1 MSAALLL
8 LLALAFPVVGAGLAA
23 VRGPRRWSG
32 ALAAV
37 AAAPAVALAV
47 LVGPA
52 PSLEVELSWLLLG
65 SRLGLDATA
74 WPLFLSASLLWLAAG
89 VYTGGYLAEDARQRR
104 FLALFL
110 AAMAG
115 NLWLV
120 ASRDVATFY
129 TAYAVMSFST
139 YGLVVHPGGAEAER
153 AGRVYLV
160 MVILSE
166 VLVLCGLALAVAAAG
181 GAMGVREVAAA
192 VAGSRAESLT
202 LGLLLAGFGVKVGVL
217 GLHTW
222 LPLAH
227 SLAPTP
233 ASAVLSGAML
243 KAGLLGWLRVLPE
256 VPRPG
261 WGALL
266 VALGLAA
273 ALAGAL
279 LGCTQRRP
287 KAVLAYSSVSQM
299 GFLTVGVGLLLRGE
313 AGAAGAVLL
322 YAVHHAL
329 AKGALFLGVGVAQA
343 ASGPARRWVLGGLAL
358 LGLSIAGAPLTGG
371 ALAKAALK
379 GAGAGP
385 GLTLALSLA
394 AVGSTLVIARFLH
407 LMAAPEAGAHV
418 HGGARLWGPWAA
430 LGVLAFGSVWALA
443 PGAAVGKVLSAGGA
457 WTALWP
463 VLLGAGVA
471 GLALRGSQ
479 HTGRKLPEVPT
490 GDLAVLAVRASAAVR
505 VAEEERR
512 AARELARARKKGLAR
527 TARRARRR
535 TTAPWLV
542 RLESRLGRWSA
553 LELALLGLVGLYVFL
568 LTAA

>member
-1 MSAALLL
+1 MSAGLLL
-8 LLALAFPVVGAGLAA
+8 LSSLALPGVGAGLAA
-23 VRGPRRWSG
+23 VRGSRQWSA

-37 AAAPAVALAV
+37 AALPAVGLALA
-47 LVGPA
+47 VGPA
-52 PSLEVELSWLLLG
+52 PSLEVELPWLLLG
-65 SRLGLDATA
+65 ARLGLDATS
-74 WPLFLSASLLWLAAG
+74 WPFFLSAALLWLAAG
-89 VYTGGYLAEDARQRR
+89 LYAGSYLARDERRHR

-139 YGLVVHPGGAEAER
+139 YGLVVHAGGADAER

-166 VLVLCGLALAVAAAG
+166 VLVLSGLVLAVSAAG
-181 GAMGVREVAAA
+181 GAMDMRA
-192 VAGSRAESLT
+192 VAGAMAGSRMEGLT

-243 KAGLLGWLRVLPE
+243 KAGLLGWLRMLPE
-256 VPRPG
+256 APRPG
-261 WGALL
+261 WSALL
-266 VALGLAA
+266 VSLGLAA
-273 ALAGAL
+273 AFGGAL
-279 LGCTQRRP
+279 VGFTQRRP

-313 AGAAGAVLL
+313 AGAASAVLL
-322 YAVHHAL
+322 YTVHHAL

-343 ASGPARRWVLGGLAL
+343 VSGPARRWVLGGLAL
-358 LGLSIAGAPLTGG
+358 LGLTIAGAPLTGG
-371 ALAKAALK
+371 ALVKAALK

-394 AVGSTLVIARFLH
+394 AVSSTLVIVRFLH
-407 LMAAPEAGAHV
+407 LMAPPEAGAHA
-418 HGGARLWGPWAA
+418 HGGARLWGPWAGLA
-430 LGVLAFGSVWALA
+430 VLAFASVWALA
-443 PGAAVGKVLSAGGA
+443 PEAAVGKVLSLGGA
-457 WTALWP
+457 WAALWP
-463 VLLGAGVA
+463 VLVGAGVGA
-471 GLALRGSQ
+471 LALRARQ
-479 HTGRKLPEVPT
+479 RTGQLPEVPT
-490 GDLAVLAVRASAAVR
+490 GDLAVWALRMGAMARAAA
-505 VAEEERR
+505 EERR
-512 AARELARARKKGLAR
+512 VARERTRARARPQVRSA
-527 TARRARRR
+527 RARQR
-535 TTAPWLV
+535 AVASWPV
-542 RLESRLGRWSA
+542 QLEAWLGRWGS
-553 LELALLGLVGLYVFL
+553 LGLALLGLVGLYVL
-568 LTAA
+568 LLAVA